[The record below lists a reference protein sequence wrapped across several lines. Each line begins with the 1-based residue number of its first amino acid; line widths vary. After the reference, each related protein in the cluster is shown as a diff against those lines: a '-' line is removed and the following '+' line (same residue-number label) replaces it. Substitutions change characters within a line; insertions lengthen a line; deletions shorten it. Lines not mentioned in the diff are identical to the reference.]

1 MASGGPRVTS
11 STSSRLIKARRDA
24 VVLAVLITAVM
35 LLIWNGSAF
44 FHNLRIGGQEFGPE
58 IRLASTALTLN
69 VALILF
75 GWRRY
80 VDLQHEAEMRAE
92 HERRATVLAT
102 TDTITGLYNRKGFAD
117 RAGIL
122 CAAARENGDNLV
134 IISFQI
140 HRFKAVNDQHGYETG
155 DRLLKTISVSLADEL
170 GPDAVLARLSG
181 NEFAVALALKNEDMA
196 RADVLADAVLRTV
209 TRPLLF
215 EEKIIQVGAF
225 AGIATALAADVR
237 IPDLLRRA
245 DIAMDH
251 ARSGRV
257 ARPVWFDDGMERA
270 LIAHGEIEQG
280 IRHGLDSGQFVP
292 YFEPQVDLQTGE
304 IVGFEMLAR
313 WIHPLSGLIGPD
325 VFIPVAEEIGLI
337 GRLSEHVIAEALRE
351 AASWDP
357 KIKISVNIS
366 PFQLADG
373 WLAQR
378 IVRTLADTGFPAE
391 RLVIE
396 VTESSLFADIELAR
410 TIVTSLKNQGIR
422 LALDDFGTGFSSLS
436 HLRSLPFDII
446 KIDRS
451 FVTNINAK
459 RESSAIVRAVTT
471 LAGAL
476 RVPVCV
482 EGIENEESYRTV
494 VRLGCQIGQG
504 WYFGKPMPA
513 EQARDLLAS
522 RDDPQASPLRIARK
536 A

>member
-1 MASGGPRVTS
+1 MDGGGSRVTRV
-11 STSSRLIKARRDA
+11 TSSRLINARRDA
-24 VVLAVLITAVM
+24 IVLTVLITAVM
-35 LLIWNGSAF
+35 LLIWNGSTF
-44 FHNLRIGGQEFGPE
+44 FHNLRIGGTEFGPE
-58 IRLASTALTLN
+58 VRLASTALTLN

-92 HERRATVLAT
+92 HERRAVVLAT
-102 TDTITGLYNRKGFAD
+102 TDPITGLYNRKGFAD
-117 RAGIL
+117 RAGQL
-122 CAAARENGDNLV
+122 CAEAAARGDDLV
-134 IISFQI
+134 VISFQV
-140 HRFKAVNDQHGYETG
+140 HRFRTVNDQHGYETG
-155 DRLLKTISVSLADEL
+155 DRLLKTVSVALSDEL

-181 NEFAVALALKNEDMA
+181 DEFAVALALASDRMS
-196 RADVLADAVLRTV
+196 RVDQLAEAVLRIV

-225 AGIATALAADVR
+225 VGIASAPAAEVR
-237 IPDLLRRA
+237 IPDILRRA

-257 ARPVWFDDGMERA
+257 ARPIWFDAGMERA
-270 LIAHGEIEQG
+270 LIAHAEIEQG
-280 IRHGLDSGQFVP
+280 IRVGLDHGQFVP
-292 YFEPQVDLQTGE
+292 YFEPQVDLATGE

-313 WIHPLSGLIGPD
+313 WIHPLSGVIGPD

-351 AASWDP
+351 AASWDAR
-357 KIKISVNIS
+357 IKISVNIS

-378 IVRTLADTGFPAE
+378 IVKTLADTGFPAE

-396 VTESSLFADIELAR
+396 ITESSLFADIDLAR

-422 LALDDFGTGFSSLS
+422 LALDDFGTGFSSLA

-459 RESSAIVRAVTT
+459 RENSAIVRAVTT
-471 LAGAL
+471 LANAL
-476 RVPVCV
+476 QVPVCV
-482 EGIENEESYRTV
+482 EGIESEDSYKTV
-494 VRLGCQIGQG
+494 VRLGCEIGQG

-513 EQARDLLAS
+513 EQARELL
-522 RDDPQASPLRIARK
+522 DARERHDEVPRRNVGN